1 MVLFDLLWINRRLV
15 PFYLYLMF
23 TGVYMGERLTL
34 VVVVFLLS
42 LLSFR
47 LVCNSDVVVG
57 GSC

>member
-1 MVLFDLLWINRRLV
+1 M
-15 PFYLYLMF
+15 PFYLYLMS
-23 TGVYMGERLTL
+23 TGVYIGERLTL
-34 VVVVFLLS
+34 VVVMFLLS